1 MALNTPPSPLQ
12 FSSDSPLDATAEA
25 SATAWER
32 AQRFIDA
39 STEGIVFYK
48 DGLVIDCNLALES
61 ILQRSRSQIIGEQ
74 VLGFFPE
81 RDRVVAQ
88 RHIHTGRSMPYPA
101 NLLRLDGTEI
111 EVEISG
117 READYAGQP
126 CSVAAV
132 RDTSNVARITE
143 SLMRSQ
149 ARYRSLVESAD
160 RAVIFV
166 QEGKITYSNPAAATF
181 FKTDS
186 LELLHSESIHL
197 IHPDDR
203 DAVLQRRNA
212 LLTGSTLDSFEARTI
227 SPPSM
232 HVQEHTRVSWCK
244 VFATLMDWDNR
255 PALLLFLTDMTA
267 QRESDEKMRQA
278 LAQEKELGDLKT
290 RFVSMAS
297 HEFRTPLATIQTSSE
312 LLDHYHE
319 RLSPE
324 QRREAVHDIQQSVQR
339 IQAMIGNFMSFGRMA
354 AGTMHARLEAVSV
367 QALLRTAIAH
377 SAMADGHQHLIVL
390 EHHASVP
397 ASLHLMLDETLFQQ
411 IIGNLVGNA
420 CKYSDAGTSV
430 QVWLERV
437 EREHAPW
444 LLLRVRDQ
452 GIGIPED
459 DLPHLFGSF
468 VRASNA
474 GAVKGTGLGLAIVQR
489 ALDAHGGRI
498 EVFSQLGRGSEF
510 EALLPW
516 QTASGLAPL
525 DADLSA

>member
-1 MALNTPPSPLQ
+1 MTESTTDIPNSLANALTEAAPT
-12 FSSDSPLDATAEA
+12 DAA
-25 SATAWER
+25 SAWER
-32 AQRFIDA
+32 AQRFVDA
-39 STEGIVFYK
+39 STEGIAFYRN
-48 DGLVIDCNLALES
+48 GLVLDCNLALEK
-61 ILQRSRSQIIGEQ
+61 ILQRSRAQIIGAQ
-74 VLGFFPE
+74 VIGFFPE
-81 RDRVVAQ
+81 RDRVVAE
-88 RHIHTGRSMPYPA
+88 RHIHMGRNMPYPA
-101 NLLRLDGTEI
+101 NLLRADGTEI

-149 ARYRSLVESAD
+149 ARYRSLVENAD
-160 RAVIFV
+160 RSVIFV
-166 QEGKITYSNPAAATF
+166 QEGKITYSNPAASTF
-181 FKTDS
+181 FQTES
-186 LELLHSESIHL
+186 NALLQTESICL

-203 DAVLQRRNA
+203 DAVLLRRNA
-212 LLTGSTLDSFEARTI
+212 LLSGTVLESFEARTI
-227 SPPSM
+227 SPPSEYL
-232 HVQEHTRVSWCK
+232 QAHTRVSWCQ
-244 VFATLMDWDNR
+244 VFGTMVDWTNK

-267 QRESDEKMRQA
+267 QRESEEKMRHA
-278 LAQEKELGDLKT
+278 LSQEKELGDLKT

-339 IQAMIGNFMSFGRMA
+339 IQAMINNFMSFGRMA
-354 AGTMHARLEAVSV
+354 AGTMHARLEAVPV
-367 QALLRTAIAH
+367 QETMRTAVAH
-377 SAMADGHQHLIVL
+377 SATADGHQHLIVL

-397 ASLHLMLDETLFQQ
+397 AALQLMLDETLFQQ
-411 IIGNLVGNA
+411 IVGNLVGNA
-420 CKYSDAGTSV
+420 CKYSAAGTSV

-437 EREHAPW
+437 ERAHAPW

-452 GIGIPED
+452 GIGIPEG

-489 ALDAHGGRI
+489 ALDAHGGSIAVRS
-498 EVFSQLGRGSEF
+498 ELGRGSAF

-516 QTASGLAPL
+516 QEASGLAAL

>member
-1 MALNTPPSPLQ
+1 MQTQETPSSLQSPLP
-12 FSSDSPLDATAEA
+12 SDAA
-25 SATAWER
+25 SAWER
-32 AQRFIDA
+32 AQRFVDA
-39 STEGIVFYK
+39 STEGIAFYRN
-48 DGLVIDCNLALES
+48 GLVLDCNLALEH
-61 ILQRSRSQIIGEQ
+61 ILRRSRVQIIGMQ
-74 VLGFFPE
+74 VLEFFPE

-88 RHIHTGRSMPYPA
+88 RHIHMGRNMPYPA
-101 NLLRLDGTEI
+101 NLLRSDGTEI

-149 ARYRSLVESAD
+149 ARYRSLVENAD

-166 QEGKITYSNPAAATF
+166 QEGKITYSNPAAAKF

-186 LELLHSESIHL
+186 KDLLQSESIHL

-203 DAVLQRRNA
+203 EAVLQRRNQ
-212 LLTGSTLDSFEARTI
+212 LLLGNALDSFEARAI
-227 SPPSM
+227 SPPSLRI
-232 HVQEHTRVSWCK
+232 EANTLVSWCK
-244 VFATLMDWDNR
+244 VFGTMIDLTQT
-255 PALLLFLTDMTA
+255 PALLLFISDMTA
-267 QRESDEKMRQA
+267 QRNSEEKMRQA

-339 IQAMIGNFMSFGRMA
+339 IRAMIDNFMSFGRMA
-354 AGTMHARLEAVSV
+354 AGTMHARLEAVPV
-367 QALLRTAIAH
+367 QEVLRMAVAH
-377 SAMADGHQHLIVL
+377 SATADGHQHLVVV
-390 EHHASVP
+390 EYHASVP
-397 ASLHLMLDETLFQQ
+397 AWLHLMLDETLFQQ

-437 EREHAPW
+437 ERDFAPW

-452 GIGIPED
+452 GIGIPEG
-459 DLPHLFGSF
+459 DLPRLFDSF

-474 GAVKGTGLGLAIVQR
+474 GTVKGTGLGLAIVKR
-489 ALDAHGGRI
+489 AVDAHGGRI
-498 EVFSQLGRGSEF
+498 SVHSKIGQGSVF

-516 QTASGLAPL
+516 QKSSALGAL

>member
-1 MALNTPPSPLQ
+1 MQPQETPPSLQ
-12 FSSDSPLDATAEA
+12 SPLPSDATN
-25 SATAWER
+25 AWER
-32 AQRFIDA
+32 AQRFVDA
-39 STEGIVFYK
+39 STEGIAFYRN
-48 DGLVIDCNLALES
+48 GLVLDCNLALEH
-61 ILQRSRSQIIGEQ
+61 ILRRSRVQIIGMQ
-74 VLGFFPE
+74 VLEFFPE

-88 RHIHTGRSMPYPA
+88 RHIHMGRNMPYPA
-101 NLLRLDGTEI
+101 NLLRSDGTEI

-149 ARYRSLVESAD
+149 ARYRSLVENAD

-166 QEGKITYSNPAAATF
+166 QEGKITYSNPAAAKF
-181 FKTDS
+181 FKTDTQD
-186 LELLHSESIHL
+186 LLQSESIHL

-203 DAVLQRRNA
+203 EAVLQRRNQ
-212 LLTGSTLDSFEARTI
+212 LLLGNAIDSFEARAI
-227 SPPSM
+227 SPPSLRIEANT
-232 HVQEHTRVSWCK
+232 QVSWCK
-244 VFATLMDWDNR
+244 VFGTMIDLTQT
-255 PALLLFLTDMTA
+255 PALLLFISDMTA
-267 QRESDEKMRQA
+267 QRNSEEKMRQA

-339 IQAMIGNFMSFGRMA
+339 IRAMIDNFMSFGRMA
-354 AGTMHARLEAVSV
+354 AGTMHARLEAVPV
-367 QALLRTAIAH
+367 QEVLHMAVAH
-377 SAMADGHQHLIVL
+377 SATADGHQHLVVV
-390 EHHASVP
+390 EYHASVP
-397 ASLHLMLDETLFQQ
+397 AWLHLMLDETLFQQ

-437 EREHAPW
+437 ERDFAPW

-452 GIGIPED
+452 GIGIPAD
-459 DLPHLFGSF
+459 DLPRLFDSF

-474 GAVKGTGLGLAIVQR
+474 GTVKGTGLGLAIVKR
-489 ALDAHGGRI
+489 AIDAHGGRI
-498 EVFSQLGRGSEF
+498 SVQSKIGQGSVFEV
-510 EALLPW
+510 LLPW
-516 QTASGLAPL
+516 QASASHGAL